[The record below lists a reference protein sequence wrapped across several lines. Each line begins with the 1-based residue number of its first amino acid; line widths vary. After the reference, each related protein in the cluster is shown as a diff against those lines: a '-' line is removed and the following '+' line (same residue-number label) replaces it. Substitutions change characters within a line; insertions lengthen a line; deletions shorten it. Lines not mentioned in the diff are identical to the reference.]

1 MIQRARGCG
10 IGNSGA
16 YLLATSGSLNSET
29 AHQAFDRAARDGLLL
44 AVQLT
49 PYLISAVDL
58 HVLLPNPVNLR
69 HQGCIA
75 FDAYAQQCWIPLL
88 GDISPIA

>member
-1 MIQRARGCG
+1 MVQRARCRR

-16 YLLATSGSLNSET
+16 HLLAASGALNAEAT
-29 AHQAFDRAARDGLLL
+29 HQAFDRAARDGLLL